1 MPDTSFTAYPG
12 ARSWVSGL
20 ILANRLR
27 GKDVGRLLFLIN
39 RNALFLLF
47 EDTMRGTSL
56 VVQWLGLS
64 ASTAGNVVPSLV
76 RELRSQITCGA
87 GEKIIMKTHGATMA
101 GGQQPSGE
109 SSESQRSWAQSSD
122 TVS

>member
-76 RELRSQITCGA
+76 RELRSHITCGA
-87 GEKIIMKTHGATMA
+87 GEKNNNEDTWGNHGGWATA
-101 GGQQPSGE
+101 LGRVKRVTEKLGPEQ
-109 SSESQRSWAQSSD
+109 
-122 TVS
+122 